1 VRRAVSIVLAGLLLT
16 LVALTFATAPL
27 FVPGLAFMLLGL
39 GAMAWVALAAGG
51 ASVERRL
58 DRRRVI
64 ENEPLGA
71 TLTVSAPRFA
81 LTVAELIE
89 PLGPLRIPLEAA
101 ERGSSTRVVVRF
113 SRRGRHRVAS
123 PSLAIHDPLELARR
137 VISAEGGETELL
149 VLPRTYAV
157 RSMAAAGAGRG
168 SEASGLRTDAL
179 AAVDLDGLVPY
190 QPGTSAARI
199 HWPALAR
206 GAGLLERQ
214 LRAETDTRP
223 LVVLDA
229 RGAADAEQLDR
240 AVRAAASLVLEHARS
255 GGCGLLLPGD
265 RRPTT
270 VAADLVAWPSVHAR
284 LAVVSG
290 GAGCPAPAL
299 GSARSRLGP
308 VFYVTAAP
316 IDRLPP
322 AASAI
327 ARAAAVL
334 VLPEAADAP
343 VGPAERPLR
352 PSFEVAGCLGYVT
365 RAWGQKRPRGPA
377 VAPRAAGASR

>member
-1 VRRAVSIVLAGLLLT
+1 VRRAVSIVLAGVALT
-16 LVALTFATAPL
+16 LVAFTFATAPL
-27 FVPGLAFMLLGL
+27 LVPGIAFMLLGL
-39 GAMAWVALAAGG
+39 GATGWVALAAGG

-64 ENEPLGA
+64 EDEPLEA
-71 TLTVSAPRFA
+71 TLIVSAPRFA

-89 PLGPLRIPLEAA
+89 PLGPLTIPLEQAG
-101 ERGSSTRVVVRF
+101 RGGPTRVVLRF
-113 SRRGRHRVAS
+113 SRRGRHRVAP

-137 VISAEGGETELL
+137 VITAKGGETELL
-149 VLPRTYAV
+149 VLPRTSAV
-157 RSMAAAGAGRG
+157 RSMAAAGGGRG
-168 SEASGLRTDAL
+168 SEASGARTEAL

-229 RGAADAEQLDR
+229 RGAADSDQLDR

-255 GGCGLLLPGD
+255 GGCGLLLPGN

-270 VAADLVAWPSVHAR
+270 VAPDLAAWPSAHAR

-290 GAGCPAPAL
+290 GSDCPAPAL

-308 VFYVTAAP
+308 VFYVSAGS

-322 AASAI
+322 AANEI
-327 ARAAAVL
+327 ARGAAVL
-334 VLPEAADAP
+334 VLPEAVDAP
-343 VGPAERPLR
+343 AGQAERPLR
-352 PSFEVAGCLGYVT
+352 PNFEVAGCLGYVT
-365 RAWGQKRPRGPA
+365 RAWGQKRPRGP
-377 VAPRAAGASR
+377 VVASRTGVPR